1 MQPAVSFQHPS
12 PLAGLYASA
21 RSSAFW
27 AKFWLGGIIGSRL
40 MSIGLNAAEIV
51 LIALWPDTVTAALLR
66 SEVNIGGLPGGQLQI
81 GVIFVSGLLLV
92 FTMAHYVLSTLTF
105 LRWQY
110 NVSAN
115 VSALTG
121 KRPAITPRWAV
132 GSWFVPLANFVV
144 PYWATKE
151 LWRTSDPDEVAEG
164 LPTVAQPLRFEQLSS
179 SLIVKWWVLFWGML
193 LARAWAWHYT
203 RQAHDLGDWVMA
215 CWFELMASA
224 LTALAAWW
232 AMSLISGITERQEE
246 RFNNLLLQQRY
257 RAEAAR
263 AKNATSPSGAP

>member
-1 MQPAVSFQHPS
+1 MQPAVSFQNQQ

-40 MSIGLNAAEIV
+40 MSIGLNAAEIM
-51 LIALWPDTVTAALLR
+51 LISLWPDTVTAALLR
-66 SEVNIGGLPGGQLQI
+66 SEVNIGGMPGGQLQI

-92 FTMAHYVLSTLTF
+92 FTMPHYVLSTLTF
-105 LRWQY
+105 LRWQW
-110 NVSAN
+110 NVSGN
-115 VSALTG
+115 VPALTG
-121 KRPAITPRWAV
+121 TQPAIAPRWAV
-132 GSWFVPLANFVV
+132 GAWFVPLANFFV

-151 LWRTSDPDEVAEG
+151 LWRTSDPDEVAED
-164 LPTVAQPLRFEQLSS
+164 LRATAPPLRYEQVSS

-203 RQAHDLGDWVMA
+203 RQARDLGDWVMA

-232 AMSLISGITERQEE
+232 AMHLVSEITERQEE
-246 RFNNLLLQQRY
+246 RFNNLLLQKRQRH
-257 RAEAAR
+257 EAAVR
-263 AKNATSPSGAP
+263 AKNAATPHRA